1 MNFDKL
7 QTQENNSS
15 GNSKFGMRGDEQEKC
30 ERIGRMLEELR
41 ILWSLNGYEFLKT
54 LELKYAVNGPRG
66 QNTVPTPA

>member
-41 ILWSLNGYEFLKT
+41 IL
-54 LELKYAVNGPRG
+54 
-66 QNTVPTPA
+66 